1 MAVTRQSRPLDL
13 FHSRQASGDLMLQDD
28 DDHTCVSAVEITL
41 WTDAAH
47 GTGGIALM
55 NPAGTWA
62 KHFDLPATFMR
73 SLLEAVFRPDP
84 DPDE

>member
-1 MAVTRQSRPLDL
+1 MAVIPQSRPLDL
-13 FHSRQASGDLMLQDD
+13 FHSRQASGDLMLRDD

-41 WTDAAH
+41 WTDAAR
-47 GTGGIALM
+47 GAGGIALM

-62 KHFDLPATFMR
+62 KHFDLPASFMR

-84 DPDE
+84 DPNE

>member
-1 MAVTRQSRPLDL
+1 MAVTPQLPSLDRFL
-13 FHSRQASGDLMLQDD
+13 SRQASGDLMVRDD
-28 DDHTCVSAVEITL
+28 DGHTCVSAVEITL

-62 KHFDLPATFMR
+62 KHVDLPATVMNP
-73 SLLEAVFRPDP
+73 LQEAVFRPDP
-84 DPDE
+84 GPGD